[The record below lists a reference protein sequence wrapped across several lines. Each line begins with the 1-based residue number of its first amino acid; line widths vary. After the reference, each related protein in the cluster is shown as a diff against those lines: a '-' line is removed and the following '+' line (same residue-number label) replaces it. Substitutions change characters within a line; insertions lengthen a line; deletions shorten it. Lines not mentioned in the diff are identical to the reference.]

1 MIRTIFMGTPE
12 FSLESLR
19 YLYEKTN
26 LLLVVTKEDKVNSR
40 GNKIVFSSVKKYAT
54 DNNIPYIQPKSVK
67 TDEIYEKLSD
77 LNPDLIVVAAYG
89 KIIPKKLIELPTY
102 GIINVHSS
110 ILPKYRG
117 ASPIHAALLN
127 GDTKT
132 GVTTMMIDEGLDT
145 GDILDIKEV
154 DIDETDTLGT
164 LTKKLS
170 NLSYDLLDETI
181 TKLLNNTLVRTKQD
195 NSKASVVGLI
205 KKSDLLIDFRDDNK
219 KIYNK
224 VRAFNPEP
232 TAYVM
237 LKEENIKIYEI
248 EKIDREYEGVLGEV
262 VELTKKGPI
271 IKCGR
276 GAIKLLKVKIQGKN
290 VQTGADL
297 VNGRKILLGDVL
309 NG

>member
-1 MIRTIFMGTPE
+1 M
-12 FSLESLR
+12 
-19 YLYEKTN
+19 
-26 LLLVVTKEDKVNSR
+26 
-40 GNKIVFSSVKKYAT
+40 
-54 DNNIPYIQPKSVK
+54 
-67 TDEIYEKLSD
+67 
-77 LNPDLIVVAAYG
+77 
-89 KIIPKKLIELPTY
+89 
-102 GIINVHSS
+102 
-110 ILPKYRG
+110 PKYRG

-262 VELTKKGPI
+262 VELTKKD
-271 IKCGR
+271 
-276 GAIKLLKVKIQGKN
+276 Q
-290 VQTGADL
+290 
-297 VNGRKILLGDVL
+297 
-309 NG
+309 

>member
-77 LNPDLIVVAAYG
+77 LKPDLIVVAAYG

>member
-77 LNPDLIVVAAYG
+77 LKPDLIVVAAYG

-276 GAIKLLKVKIQGKN
+276 GAIKLLKVKIQGKK

>member
-67 TDEIYEKLSD
+67 TDEIYEKLAE

-117 ASPIHAALLN
+117 AAPIHAALLN

-276 GAIKLLKVKIQGKN
+276 GAIKLLKVKIQGKK

>member
-40 GNKIVFSSVKKYAT
+40 GNKIVFSSVKKYAM

-77 LNPDLIVVAAYG
+77 LKPDLIVVAAYG

-276 GAIKLLKVKIQGKN
+276 GAIKLLKVKIQGKK

>member
-40 GNKIVFSSVKKYAT
+40 GNKIVFSSVKKYAM

-67 TDEIYEKLSD
+67 TDEIYEKLAE

-276 GAIKLLKVKIQGKN
+276 GAIKLLKVKIQGKK

>member
-40 GNKIVFSSVKKYAT
+40 GNKIVFSSVKKYAM

-77 LNPDLIVVAAYG
+77 LKPDLIVVAAYG

-181 TKLLNNTLVRTKQD
+181 TKLLNNTLVRTNQD

-205 KKSDLLIDFRDDNK
+205 KKSDILIDFRDDNK

-237 LKEENIKIYEI
+237 LKDENIKIYEI

>member
-40 GNKIVFSSVKKYAT
+40 GNKIVFSSVKKYAM

-77 LNPDLIVVAAYG
+77 LKPDLIVVAAYG

-181 TKLLNNTLVRTKQD
+181 TKLLNNTLVITKQD

-276 GAIKLLKVKIQGKN
+276 GAIKLLKVKIQGKK

>member
-40 GNKIVFSSVKKYAT
+40 GNKIVFSSVKKYAM

-77 LNPDLIVVAAYG
+77 LKPDLIVVAAYG

>member
-67 TDEIYEKLSD
+67 TDEIYEKLAE

-237 LKEENIKIYEI
+237 LKEENIKIYKI

-276 GAIKLLKVKIQGKN
+276 GAIKLLKVKIQGKK

>member
-40 GNKIVFSSVKKYAT
+40 GNKIVFSSVKKYAM

-67 TDEIYEKLSD
+67 TDEIYEKLAE

-205 KKSDLLIDFRDDNK
+205 NKSDLLIDFRDDNK

-276 GAIKLLKVKIQGKN
+276 GAIKLLKVKIQGKK

>member
-77 LNPDLIVVAAYG
+77 LKPDLIVVAAYG

-248 EKIDREYEGVLGEV
+248 EKIDREYEGVLGKV

-276 GAIKLLKVKIQGKN
+276 GAIKLLKVKIQGKK

>member
-40 GNKIVFSSVKKYAT
+40 GNKIVFSKVKDFAIGH
-54 DNNIPYIQPKSVK
+54 NIKYIQPKSVK
-67 TDEIYEKLSD
+67 TDEIYELLKD
-77 LNPDLIVVAAYG
+77 LKPDLIVVAAYG
-89 KIIPKKLIELPTY
+89 KIIPKRLIDLPKY

-132 GVTTMMIDEGLDT
+132 GITTMLIDEGLDT
-145 GDILDIKEV
+145 GDILDIKEIA
-154 DIDETDTLGT
+154 IDEKDNLGT

-170 NLSYDLLDETI
+170 NLSYDLLDTTI
-181 TKLLNNTLVRTKQD
+181 TKILNNTLTRTKQD
-195 NSKASVVGLI
+195 SNKAITVGLI
-205 KKSDLLIDFRDDNK
+205 KKQDCIIDFNDTNIN
-219 KIYNK
+219 IYNK
-224 VRAFNPEP
+224 VRALNPEP
-232 TAYVM
+232 TAYA
-237 LKEENIKIYEI
+237 LKNDENIKIYEV
-248 EKIDREYEGVLGEV
+248 EKIDKEYEGKVGQV

-276 GAIKLLKVKIQGKN
+276 GAIKLLSAKLQGKKI
-290 VQTGADL
+290 QTGADL
-297 VNGRKILLGDVL
+297 VNGRKILLGDVF

>member
-1 MIRTIFMGTPE
+1 MQNAE
-12 FSLESLR
+12 
-19 YLYEKTN
+19 
-26 LLLVVTKEDKVNSR
+26 
-40 GNKIVFSSVKKYAT
+40 
-54 DNNIPYIQPKSVK
+54 
-67 TDEIYEKLSD
+67 
-77 LNPDLIVVAAYG
+77 
-89 KIIPKKLIELPTY
+89 
-102 GIINVHSS
+102 
-110 ILPKYRG
+110 
-117 ASPIHAALLN
+117 
-127 GDTKT
+127 
-132 GVTTMMIDEGLDT
+132 
-145 GDILDIKEV
+145 
-154 DIDETDTLGT
+154 
-164 LTKKLS
+164 
-170 NLSYDLLDETI
+170 
-181 TKLLNNTLVRTKQD
+181 
-195 NSKASVVGLI
+195 
-205 KKSDLLIDFRDDNK
+205 NK

-276 GAIKLLKVKIQGKN
+276 GAIKLLKVKIQGKK

>member
-67 TDEIYEKLSD
+67 TDEIYEKLAE

-276 GAIKLLKVKIQGKN
+276 GAIKLLKVKIQGKK